1 MPKSIAIQPFWAD
14 SSSNAL
20 AKEDI
25 FMDEM
30 NELET
35 LTLTDED
42 GVETEFYVIGAL
54 ELETGSYL
62 ALEPTDNDDDEYVI
76 LKVVTDENGEETL
89 ETIDDD
95 DEFDAVADA
104 FEDSFMSEI
113 DFDDAL
119 QPDEDV
125 N

>member
-1 MPKSIAIQPFWAD
+1 
-14 SSSNAL
+14 
-20 AKEDI
+20 
-25 FMDEM
+25 MDEM

-113 DFDDAL
+113 DLDDAL
-119 QPDEDV
+119 EPDEDV